1 MASILEIDSKNLTPG
16 MKQYQEV
23 KQANPDCIIMLRM
36 GDFYE
41 LFYEDAITAS
51 KELEITLTSR
61 GKGDKQ
67 APLAGIPYHAL
78 DSYLGRLVKKG
89 YKVAIVEQL
98 ENPKEAK
105 GLVKR
110 GLVRI
115 VTPGTVIESSMLNE
129 KYNNY
134 IAAVTARSNS
144 FSIAYCDLSTGE
156 FCTSSFDHFESL
168 LDELARLNASE
179 CIIPESLKVN
189 SEIVER
195 LKSKGHFLNTQNDFF
210 FTINK
215 AKEILTNHFN
225 LNSLGLPDQNLAV
238 SGGLIKYLQDT
249 QKNSLSHFRKIS
261 LKSNEKEMLLD
272 SSTLK
277 NLELLKNIKDGG
289 SATLL
294 SVLDKTVTPMGARLL
309 KKWLQAPLLQKTLIE
324 KRLQAV
330 SDLHRNVIAREEIIL
345 LLDRIYD
352 LERLISRINYGNASP
367 RDLLA
372 LKHSLQ
378 QLPLI
383 KSKLEFKSEL
393 LKQISEIDTLPEIT
407 ELLDKSIREDAPI
420 TIREG
425 NIIKSTYH
433 QELAELHSITKNSK
447 QYLAELEEKEKQNS
461 GINSLK
467 ISYNRIF
474 GYYIEITKKNIH
486 LVPSNYI
493 RKQTT
498 ANSERY
504 ITEDLKIQEEK
515 ILGAQ
520 EKIEQMEYNLFQ
532 EIIKK
537 ISLKTSEIQRTANR
551 ISVLDVL
558 CCLAKV
564 AMENN
569 YIMPNFVNE
578 NIIQIK
584 SGRHPVIEK
593 IESQF
598 IANDVFLNENEIMII
613 TGPNT
618 SGKSTIM
625 RQTALIVLMAQIGSF
640 VPAEKC
646 ILGIT
651 DRIFTRVGAQDDLSS
666 GQSTFMVEMLE
677 TANILNNATS
687 RSLIILDEI
696 GRGTSTFDGV
706 AIAWS
711 VAEHIYNKIK
721 AKTMFATHYHIM
733 NKLAENFE
741 GINNYNVA
749 VTEVDDEL
757 IYLRKLI
764 PGGTDQS
771 HGIHVA
777 KMAGLPDKVL
787 ERAKEIQELLEKDDT
802 MVNKIKVNKLEQQK
816 SLDSF

>member
-238 SGGLIKYLQDT
+238 SGGLMKYLQDT

-425 NIIKSTYH
+425 KMIKSSYH

-646 ILGIT
+646 LLGIT

-721 AKTMFATHYHIM
+721 AKTMFATHYHVM
-733 NKLAENFE
+733 NKLAEKFE

>member
-802 MVNKIKVNKLEQQK
+802 MVNKIKVNRLEQQK

>member
-1 MASILEIDSKNLTPG
+1 
-16 MKQYQEV
+16 
-23 KQANPDCIIMLRM
+23 
-36 GDFYE
+36 
-41 LFYEDAITAS
+41 
-51 KELEITLTSR
+51 
-61 GKGDKQ
+61 
-67 APLAGIPYHAL
+67 
-78 DSYLGRLVKKG
+78 
-89 YKVAIVEQL
+89 
-98 ENPKEAK
+98 
-105 GLVKR
+105 
-110 GLVRI
+110 
-115 VTPGTVIESSMLNE
+115 
-129 KYNNY
+129 
-134 IAAVTARSNS
+134 
-144 FSIAYCDLSTGE
+144 
-156 FCTSSFDHFESL
+156 
-168 LDELARLNASE
+168 
-179 CIIPESLKVN
+179 
-189 SEIVER
+189 
-195 LKSKGHFLNTQNDFF
+195 
-210 FTINK
+210 
-215 AKEILTNHFN
+215 
-225 LNSLGLPDQNLAV
+225 
-238 SGGLIKYLQDT
+238 
-249 QKNSLSHFRKIS
+249 
-261 LKSNEKEMLLD
+261 
-272 SSTLK
+272 
-277 NLELLKNIKDGG
+277 
-289 SATLL
+289 
-294 SVLDKTVTPMGARLL
+294 
-309 KKWLQAPLLQKTLIE
+309 
-324 KRLQAV
+324 
-330 SDLHRNVIAREEIIL
+330 
-345 LLDRIYD
+345 
-352 LERLISRINYGNASP
+352 
-367 RDLLA
+367 
-372 LKHSLQ
+372 
-378 QLPLI
+378 
-383 KSKLEFKSEL
+383 
-393 LKQISEIDTLPEIT
+393 
-407 ELLDKSIREDAPI
+407 
-420 TIREG
+420 
-425 NIIKSTYH
+425 
-433 QELAELHSITKNSK
+433 
-447 QYLAELEEKEKQNS
+447 
-461 GINSLK
+461 
-467 ISYNRIF
+467 
-474 GYYIEITKKNIH
+474 
-486 LVPSNYI
+486 
-493 RKQTT
+493 
-498 ANSERY
+498 
-504 ITEDLKIQEEK
+504 
-515 ILGAQ
+515 
-520 EKIEQMEYNLFQ
+520 MEYNLFQ